1 MTVEAEIRAILSRVV
16 TGLDGDMVLK
26 DAELLESGVDSLDFA
41 TLLLEVQE
49 TFDVTMPPGEEDS
62 FDTLGKLIA
71 FVENSKK

>member
-1 MTVEAEIRAILSRVV
+1 MSVEAKIRAILGRVV
-16 TGLDGDMVLK
+16 TGLDGNMVLK

-49 TFDVTMPPGEEDS
+49 TFDVVLPPGEEDS

-71 FVENSKK
+71 FVEAARA

>member
-1 MTVEAEIRAILSRVV
+1 MSVEAEIRAIRSRVV
-16 TGLDGDMVLK
+16 TGLDGNMVLK

-49 TFDVTMPPGEEDS
+49 AFDVTLPPGQEDD

-71 FVENSKK
+71 FVESAKK